1 MTEQQGK
8 LFFSDSDLN
17 NILKS
22 NLVYNRQ
29 DLQWYSAFNRFGF
42 LDPYNNLS
50 QSKEYLFFTKPD
62 CHIFTPYT
70 TQLQPMLKN
79 NTFFIDAANR
89 YPHVLQQLQSSC
101 GSTNSSTT
109 DNITK
114 NPFMVLLS
122 NAVKNTIDFQALTAG
137 EMDGPTNQFGTSI
150 PYRKDSWT
158 GEENIDFSLEFE
170 DSKYLEVYM
179 LIKAYEEY
187 ERYKISGQIYPPNLE
202 KVKEIGEAKH
212 NCNKYIANKEL
223 HDVFGIYRIIV
234 GEDYETIIY
243 WSYICGAYFNSVP
256 RDAFNDL
263 RNGEGLR
270 FTVDFKAFYSYDMDP
285 IILANFNKL
294 ITSAYGD
301 NAMYRNRLHVYG
313 TITDLNDMNLAAEST
328 ASINGDWASYPMIAK
343 VSGSNKLKSVW
354 DNVASPDM
362 QYIYQ
367 LHWFK

>member
-1 MTEQQGK
+1 MKDQEGAT
-8 LFFSDSDLN
+8 LFPESDLN
-17 NILKS
+17 KILKS

-29 DLQWYSAFNRFGF
+29 DLQWYSTFNRFGF

-62 CHIFTPYT
+62 CHIFTPGT
-70 TQLQPMLKN
+70 NTLQPALQT
-79 NTFFIDAANR
+79 NTFFLDAARR
-89 YPHVLQQLQSSC
+89 YPHVLEQLQRSC
-101 GSTNSSTT
+101 GGNDS
-109 DNITK
+109 DIVK

-122 NAVKNTIDFQALTAG
+122 NSVKNTVDFQPLTAN
-137 EMDGPTNQFGTSI
+137 EMDGPVNQFGTSI
-150 PYRKDSWT
+150 SYRKDSWT
-158 GEENIDFSLEFE
+158 SEENIDFSLEFE
-170 DSKYLEVYM
+170 DSRYLEVYM
-179 LIKAYEEY
+179 LVKAYEEY
-187 ERYKISGQIYPPNLE
+187 ERFKTSGQIYPPNLE
-202 KVKEIGEAKH
+202 KANEVGAPRH

-243 WSYICGAYFNSVP
+243 YAYICGAYFNSVP

-263 RNGEGLR
+263 KNGEGLR

-294 ITSAYGD
+294 ILNAYGSD
-301 NAMYRNRLHVYG
+301 SMNRTRLYTYG
-313 TITDLNDMNLAAEST
+313 TETNLTLENLKKET
-328 ASINGDWASYPMIAK
+328 NASINGDWAKYPMVAK
-343 VSGSNKLKSVW
+343 ISRDQKPSSIWN
-354 DNVASPDM
+354 NVASPDM

>member
-1 MTEQQGK
+1 MKDSEGSR
-8 LFFSDSDLN
+8 FFSESDIN

-62 CHIFTPYT
+62 CHIFSPGTIN
-70 TQLQPMLKN
+70 LQPTLQT
-79 NTFFIDAANR
+79 NTFFVDAAAR
-89 YPHVLQQLQSSC
+89 FPHVLEQLQRSC
-101 GSTNSSTT
+101 GSNDS
-109 DNITK
+109 DIIR
-114 NPFMVLLS
+114 NPFMVLVS
-122 NAVKNTIDFQALTAG
+122 NAVKNTIDFQPLTAN
-137 EMDGPTNQFGTSI
+137 EMDGPTNQYGTSI
-150 PYRKDSWT
+150 SYRKDAWT

-179 LIKAYEEY
+179 LTKAYEEY
-187 ERYKISGQIYPPNLE
+187 ERLKTSGQIYPPNLE
-202 KVKEIGEAKH
+202 KVNEVGAPRH

-243 WSYICGAYFNSVP
+243 YAYICGAYFNSVP
-256 RDAFNDL
+256 RDAFNDIK
-263 RNGEGLR
+263 NGEGLK
-270 FTVDFKAFYSYDMDP
+270 FTVDFKAFYSFDMDP

-294 ITSAYGD
+294 ILNAYGSQAV
-301 NAMYRNRLHVYG
+301 NGTRIYTYG
-313 TITDLNDMNLAAEST
+313 TETDLTLDNLKKETT
-328 ASINGDWASYPMIAK
+328 ASINGDWARYPLIAK
-343 VSGSNKLKSVW
+343 INRNQISSSIWNSL
-354 DNVASPDM
+354 ASQDM
-362 QYIYQ
+362 NHIYQ

>member
-1 MTEQQGK
+1 MKEQEGIR
-8 LFFSDSDLN
+8 FFSETDIN
-17 NILKS
+17 NILRS

-29 DLQWYSAFNRFGF
+29 DLQWYSTFNRFGF

-50 QSKEYLFFTKPD
+50 QSREYLFFTKPD
-62 CHIFTPYT
+62 CHIFTPHT
-70 TQLQPMLKN
+70 SQLQPMLRN

-101 GSTNSSTT
+101 GSTDSNTT
-109 DNITK
+109 DDITK

-137 EMDGPTNQFGTSI
+137 EMDGPVNQYGTSI
-150 PYRKDSWT
+150 SYRKDAWT
-158 GEENIDFSLEFE
+158 AEENIEFSLEFE
-170 DSKYLEVYM
+170 DSRYLEVYM

-187 ERYKISGQIYPPNLE
+187 ERYKTTGQIYPPNLE
-202 KVKEIGEAKH
+202 KANEVGEAKH
-212 NCNKYIANKEL
+212 NCNKYVANKEL

-243 WSYICGAYFNSVP
+243 WAYICGAYFSSVP

-263 RNGEGLR
+263 KNGEGLR

-294 ITSAYGD
+294 ITSAYGND
-301 NAMYRNRLHVYG
+301 AMNRTRLYTYGQKTELTNA
-313 TITDLNDMNLAAEST
+313 NLKAET
-328 ASINGDWASYPMIAK
+328 NASINGDWARYPMIARIN
-343 VSGSNKLKSVW
+343 GNNKPKAIW
-354 DNVASPDM
+354 NNIAGTDM